1 MERKVGNVRR
11 REEFTGPAEL
21 ARFFR
26 GERLDAIPARSVDR
40 TAVLVHILGL
50 FERGCDYSE
59 GDVNLVLARVH
70 NDFATL
76 RRYLI
81 DAGLLARERGRYRRV

>member
-1 MERKVGNVRR
+1 MERKAGNVRR
-11 REEFTGPAEL
+11 REEFPGPAQL

-26 GERLDAIPARSVDR
+26 GERLERIPARASDR
-40 TAVLVHILGL
+40 SALLVHLAGL
-50 FERGCDYSE
+50 FEPGREYSE
-59 GDVNLVLARVH
+59 ADVNLVLARVH

-81 DAGLLARERGRYRRV
+81 DAGLLARENGRYRRT

>member
-1 MERKVGNVRR
+1 MERIPGNIRR
-11 REEFTGPAEL
+11 RDAFLGPPEL

-26 GERLDAIPARSVDR
+26 GDRLEIMPAKMPQR
-40 TAVLVHILGL
+40 TAVLTYVVRE
-50 FERGCDYSE
+50 FEPARAYSE
-59 GDVNLVLARVH
+59 AEVNVVLARVH

-81 DAGLLARERGRYRRV
+81 DARLLHRERGTYWRA